1 MKILSLCTVFES
13 MGEGTINGSQ
23 GMLNIVGTFERCMNF
38 SDAH

>member
-13 MGEGTINGSQ
+13 MGEVNINGSQ
-23 GMLNIVGTFERCMNF
+23 GMLNIVGTCKRCMNF